1 MANTQPAVV
10 TQVTGRAWI
19 RNADGSLTELH
30 VGSRVPADSDVV
42 TASGATVALQVN
54 DGLPLLIGENRDVS
68 FNADMAGQPVDA
80 KEASVAP
87 PQGTDSDRLLAALN
101 SGQDPFDNLEPT
113 AALIS
118 GGGDGGGSSF
128 VRLARVV
135 ESTTPLDLVN
145 GVSAAPGVNVGI
157 ADAASSTTALNDTP
171 NAANDV
177 QTTTERATVSGNI
190 LTNDTDP
197 NGDALA
203 IVSVGTATMVTGGV
217 TVAGSNGGT
226 FTVFADGSYV
236 FNPGDA
242 FHQLAAGQSATS
254 SVSYTVTDP
263 FGATSTANLTVTVNG
278 LNDAPTS
285 TAVQTQNA
293 VDAQNNVNL
302 NVSGNFAD
310 VDNGDRL
317 TFSATGLPPGLTI
330 DPVTGVISG
339 NVDHSASQGGNNGV
353 YTVIV
358 TATDLSGATSSQT
371 FSWDVSNPAPTAQG
385 DSAVATQDS
394 GVEVSAANGVL
405 RNDTDPDGDPLSVGA
420 VNGNTSLVG
429 QAVAGDHGG
438 SFTLNA
444 DGSYTFN
451 PGEDFKGLVGGESAT
466 TSITYTVT
474 DGEGGTSTATLTV
487 TVNGADD
494 VAVITPDGDSG
505 DRGAVKEDG
514 LLETSGKLNI
524 VDPDAGQAAFVV
536 QTNVAGQHGAFSLDA
551 NGNWHYTLDNTDAKV
566 QALAAGEQLTETFT
580 VTSIDGT
587 TSTVTVTID
596 GTNDKPTISGEAA
609 GGVTEDGAQT
619 ATGQLTVADV
629 DTTDTHTWAVQGDG
643 KGAYGSLTVDPA
655 TGQWTYVID
664 NDAAQALTSKDAI
677 KETFTVEV
685 DDGHGGVTTQE
696 VTVTVQG
703 TDDGAVV
710 TPHEDGADAG
720 AVKEDTTLAA
730 GGKLDVVDPDAG
742 QAHFVAQTDAAG
754 KYGTFSVDAD
764 GNWSYKLSNDATNVQ
779 ALAAGQTETEVFH
792 VTTIDGTTADI
803 TVTVVGTN
811 DLPEIAGPA
820 AGTVKEDGIKTA
832 TGQLTVSDVDA
843 GDTHTWS
850 TVGATKGT
858 YGSFSVDANGKW
870 TYTLDNKAAQALTS
884 KDSIQETY
892 TVQVADNHGG
902 TTSQTVTVTIQGTD
916 DAAIIKPHGLFDG
929 VGLTTED
936 LIKSTGGKLDVTDP
950 DAGQAVFQVQK
961 DTAGTYGA
969 FSIDASGKW
978 TYALN
983 NDAANVQALGLGET
997 KTEKF
1002 TVASADG
1009 TTFQVTVYVVG
1020 TNDAPV
1026 ISGQAAGAV
1035 QEDVVKSAT
1044 GQLLAADPD
1053 AHDSASWSVLGSK
1066 GAYGSLAI
1074 DQNGQWTYT
1083 LDNAAAQKL
1092 GAADTA
1098 TEKFTVLVSDGH
1110 GGLDTQ
1116 TVTITVQGTNDAA
1129 IITGTKIGAVVEDGT
1144 LGTGGKLN
1152 VTDADQGQAS
1162 FQAQT
1167 NVATEHGTFSID
1179 AKGNWTFTLNN
1190 ANGDVQALG
1199 ATEHLTETITVK
1211 SFDGTESQ
1219 IVVTI
1224 QGTNDLPEISG
1235 EAVGTVK
1242 EDDIKSVTGQLN
1254 VSDVDTS
1261 DTHSWSVVGAGT
1273 GTYGTFTVDPA
1284 TGKWTY
1290 TLDNAAAQALTNKDS
1305 IQETYKVE
1313 VEDSS
1318 GGKSVQEVTVTIQ
1331 GTDDAAII
1339 TPHGSVGDV
1348 GVVAEDGKYQ
1358 QAGGKLDV
1366 VDPDAGQAV
1375 FQVQGGTAGTYGTFT
1390 LDANGNWHYALN
1402 NAGDAVQ
1409 GLSEGQLVKDQFTV
1423 YSADGTPSQ
1432 VTVYITGTNDAPV
1445 IGGVA
1450 AGTVVEDKTYSATG
1464 QLTVSD
1470 VDVLDTHTWSVNGD
1484 GKGAYGSF
1492 AVDAATGKW
1501 TYTLD
1506 NAAAQSLGAGKTAV
1520 EYYYVQVSDGQG
1532 GVDTQKVAITVEG
1545 TNDAAVITPHNAGD
1559 DKGTVYEDGGFLA
1572 GWTAGNLDVKDVDSG
1587 ESSFQVQNNVKTEH
1601 GTFTIGATGV
1611 WTYVLDS
1618 SDPTV
1623 QALASGQKM
1632 TDTITVKSADGTQS
1646 QVAITII
1653 GTNDEPAISGVVTG
1667 KTVEDSVKTVSG
1679 QLSVADVDT
1688 TDTHTWS
1695 VVGGS
1700 KGTYGSIAVDA
1711 TGKWT
1716 YTLDDKASQSLGEGK
1731 TATEY
1736 YYVQVSDGHGGF
1748 DTEKVT
1754 ITIQGTND
1762 AAVIS
1767 PNRPGDD
1774 KGSVTEDGGYFG
1786 VRASGDLDVKDADA
1800 GESSFQ
1806 KQTNAATDHGTFSID
1821 TSGNWNY
1828 VLNNSDKDVQAL
1840 GAGEKMTDTITVK
1853 SADGTTSQVVITITG
1868 VNDAPVISGTAA
1880 GKVVEDTTKTATGQL
1895 SVTDVDTNDTHTW
1908 AVVGGGKGTY
1918 GSLTVDANGK
1928 WTYTIDDKAS
1938 QALGEGK
1945 TATETYNVQV
1955 SDGHGGFDIEKVT
1968 ITIEG
1973 KNDAAVIKPHLSGDD
1988 KGSVTEDG
1996 SYSAQRASG
2005 ELDVKDADAG
2015 ESVFQKQT
2023 NVSTDHGTF
2032 SIDASGN
2039 WNYVLN
2045 NSDKDV
2051 QALGVGK
2058 SMTDI
2063 VTVQSADGTESQI
2076 TITINGT
2083 NDVPTISNTSVTTG
2097 TVTEDDNAHNK
2108 ASGQLVASDIDTGDT
2123 LSWSFVA
2130 GKNGNGAYG
2139 NLTLGSDGKWTY
2151 TIDNAK
2157 TQSLGE
2163 GVSKTET
2170 FNVQVSDGHGGVVT
2184 QNVTV
2189 TVQGSN
2195 DAPTISNT
2203 SVTTGTV
2210 IEDDNAHNK
2219 ASGQLV
2225 ANDVDTGDTLSWGFV
2240 AGKNGTGAYGSFTIG
2255 SDGKWT
2261 YTIDNTKT
2269 QSLGEGVSKTETFNV
2284 QVSDGHGGVVTQNVT
2299 VTVQGTNDAPTISNT
2314 SVTTGTVIED
2324 DNAHNKASGQLVA
2337 NDVDTGDTLSW
2348 GFVAGKNGTG
2358 AYGSFTIGSDGKW
2371 TYTIDNA
2378 KTQSLGEGVSKTE
2391 TFNVQVS
2398 DGHGGVV
2405 TQNVTVTVQGSNDAP
2420 TISNTSV
2427 TTGTVIED
2435 DNAHNKASG
2444 QLVANDV
2451 DTGDTLSWGF
2461 VAGKN
2466 GTGAYGNLTIGSD
2479 GKWTYTIDNTK
2490 TQSLGEGVSKTETF
2504 NVQVSDG
2511 HGGVV
2516 TQNVTVTVQG
2526 SNDAPTISNTSVT
2539 TGTVIEDDNAHNKA
2553 SGQLVA
2559 NDVDTGDTLSWGF
2572 VAGKNGTGAYGSFTI
2587 GSDGKWTYTID
2598 NTKTQSLAE
2607 GVSKTETFSVQV
2619 SDGHGGVKPQ
2629 DVTVTVQGTND
2640 APTISNTSVTT
2651 GTVIE
2656 DDNAHSKVTGQVSAN
2671 DVDGDNLTYAQ
2682 IADSNGGGKYG
2693 TFSIA
2698 ADGKWTYTID
2708 NAKVQALSGADQ
2720 VHEKFTVQV
2729 SDGHGGTT
2737 TQVVDVTVQGTNDAP
2752 TAADGAAQFS
2762 GTTPVVFHTGD
2773 FSFSD
2778 SAGEHDS
2785 LQSVI
2790 ITRLPTSGTLTLDGH
2805 AVTDGQAISAS
2816 DIAAGKLV
2824 YTPAA
2829 GGGDT
2834 SFGFQVQDNG
2844 GTANGGHDTSSTY
2857 NFNLTAGDHLV
2868 TGTNNADNT
2877 LNGGGG
2883 NDIIV
2888 GDLGGTN
2895 TVIVAGKSY
2904 NVALVIDHSGSMG
2917 DSADGTWNG
2926 DSRLEIVQDALL
2938 NLLKTLDTHSGGVV
2952 NVALIGFGD
2961 NADKTITVD
2970 NLTVDNVKTLIDA
2983 IKALT
2988 DTGNTNYEAA
2998 FNAAVSWFNA
3008 EAGKGHT
3015 GANYEN
3021 ITYFLTDGE
3030 PTRYIDDKGNV
3041 TGGSASDQT
3050 IMQESINAFQ
3060 GLSNVSQVHAIGIG
3074 DNIDED
3080 FLKFFD
3086 NTATGGTQSGTIT
3099 FGSTTSTLA
3108 SFSNNSGLNNVSNWT
3123 TDSVTAKS
3131 AITTDGTGGIFGN
3144 TYAVLTDTY
3153 NTSGAQNAST
3163 VLTSQI
3169 TLAANSKL
3177 QFDLE
3182 TSGFNTGDRYTWT
3195 VLQNINGVWTATSM
3209 TGTGTAGLNNW
3220 TTITTDM
3227 LGAGQY
3233 KLQFSVLDNTTG
3245 RNNASAQLL
3254 IDNIQAVVY
3263 SAITAPVGD
3272 VDIVHKG
3279 SDLDTALQGGSTS
3292 HDPLPVGSDTING
3305 GAGNDII
3312 FGDTINTDKLA
3323 WAGHAAGTHDGQGMQ
3338 ALIDSLTVNGKAPTD
3353 ADIYKAISDS
3363 VDHTT
3368 GASTFDVAGDT
3379 RGGNDVIHGGD
3390 GNDIIFGQ
3398 GGDDQ
3403 LFGDDGNDI
3412 LYGGEGNDTLR
3423 GGDGNDILFGGNG
3436 SDTLI
3441 GGKGDDILVG
3451 GAGSDTFK
3459 WELNDQGTTAHPA
3472 VDTIK
3477 DFSTALPSAGGD
3489 VLDLAGLLHN
3499 PADGDLGK
3507 YLHFTKDGANTVIQV
3522 STTGQVA
3529 TSFDQKIVLEAVDL
3543 TNGGK
3548 LTDQQIINDLLKNQK
3563 LHGHD

>member
-80 KEASVAP
+80 KESSVAP

-145 GVSAAPGVNVGI
+145 GVAAAPGVNVGI

-171 NAANDV
+171 NAADDV
-177 QTTTERATVSGNI
+177 QATTERATVSGNI

-242 FHQLAAGQSATS
+242 FHQLAAGQTATS

-293 VDAQNNVNL
+293 VDAQNSVNL

-371 FSWDVSNPAPTAQG
+371 FNWNISNPAPTAQG
-385 DSAVATQDS
+385 DSAVTTQDS

-514 LLETSGKLNI
+514 VLETGGKLNV

-536 QTNVAGQHGAFSLDA
+536 QTNAAGQHGAFSIDA
-551 NGNWHYTLDNTDAKV
+551 NGNWHYTLNNDDAKV

-596 GTNDKPTISGEAA
+596 GTNDKPTISGEAS

-643 KGAYGSLTVDPA
+643 KGAYGSLSVDPA

-664 NDAAQALTSKDAI
+664 NAAAQALTSKDAI

-703 TDDGAVV
+703 TDDGAIV

-764 GNWSYKLSNDATNVQ
+764 GNWSYKLSNDAANVQ
-779 ALAAGQTETEVFH
+779 ALAAGQTETEVFQ

-820 AGTVKEDGIKTA
+820 AGTVKEDGTKTA
-832 TGQLTVSDVDA
+832 SGQLTVSDVDT

-850 TVGATKGT
+850 TVGSTKGT

-902 TTSQTVTVTIQGTD
+902 TSSQTVTVTIQGTD

-936 LIKSTGGKLDVTDP
+936 LVKSTGGKLDVTDP

-961 DTAGTYGA
+961 DTAGTYGT

-1044 GQLLAADPD
+1044 GQLVATDVD
-1053 AHDSASWSVLGSK
+1053 AHDGASWSILGSK

-1074 DQNGQWTYT
+1074 DKNGQWTYT

-1144 LGTGGKLN
+1144 LGTSGKLN
-1152 VTDADQGQAS
+1152 VTDVDQGQSS

-1224 QGTNDLPEISG
+1224 QGTNDVPEISG
-1235 EAVGTVK
+1235 AVVGTVK

-1254 VSDVDTS
+1254 VSDVDTT

-1290 TLDNAAAQALTNKDS
+1290 TLDNAAAQALTDKDS

-1313 VEDSS
+1313 VDDGH
-1318 GGKSVQEVTVTIQ
+1318 GGKTVQEVTVTIN
-1331 GTDDAAII
+1331 GTDDVAVI
-1339 TPHGSVGDV
+1339 TPHTPVGDV

-1390 LDANGNWHYALN
+1390 IDANGNWHYALN

-1470 VDVLDTHTWSVNGD
+1470 VDLLDTHTWSVNGD
-1484 GKGAYGSF
+1484 GKGTYGSF

-1520 EYYYVQVSDGQG
+1520 EYYYVKVSDGQG
-1532 GVDTQKVAITVEG
+1532 GFDTQKVAITIEG
-1545 TNDAAVITPHNAGD
+1545 TNDAAVISPHHAGD
-1559 DKGTVYEDGGFLA
+1559 DKGTVYEDGGFVA
-1572 GWTAGNLDVKDVDSG
+1572 GWTAGNLDVTDVDSG
-1587 ESSFQVQNNVKTEH
+1587 ESSFQAQNNVKTEH

-1611 WTYVLDS
+1611 WTYVLNS
-1618 SDPTV
+1618 ADPTV
-1623 QALASGQKM
+1623 QALAAGQKM
-1632 TDTITVKSADGTQS
+1632 TDTITVKSADGTES

-1653 GTNDEPAISGVVTG
+1653 GTNDDPAISGVVTG
-1667 KTVEDSVKTVSG
+1667 KTVEDTIKTVSG
-1679 QLSVADVDT
+1679 QLSVADVDA
-1688 TDTHTWS
+1688 TDTHSWS

-1700 KGTYGSIAVDA
+1700 KGQYGSISVDT

-1762 AAVIS
+1762 AAVIT

-1800 GESSFQ
+1800 GEAVFQ
-1806 KQTNAATDHGTFSID
+1806 KQTNVTTDHGTFSID

-1828 VLNNSDKDVQAL
+1828 VLNNNDSAVQAL
-1840 GAGEKMTDTITVK
+1840 GVGKTMTDTITVK
-1853 SADGTTSQVVITITG
+1853 
-1868 VNDAPVISGTAA
+1868 
-1880 GKVVEDTTKTATGQL
+1880 
-1895 SVTDVDTNDTHTW
+1895 
-1908 AVVGGGKGTY
+1908 
-1918 GSLTVDANGK
+1918 
-1928 WTYTIDDKAS
+1928 
-1938 QALGEGK
+1938 
-1945 TATETYNVQV
+1945 
-1955 SDGHGGFDIEKVT
+1955 
-1968 ITIEG
+1968 
-1973 KNDAAVIKPHLSGDD
+1973 
-1988 KGSVTEDG
+1988 
-1996 SYSAQRASG
+1996 
-2005 ELDVKDADAG
+2005 
-2015 ESVFQKQT
+2015 
-2023 NVSTDHGTF
+2023 
-2032 SIDASGN
+2032 
-2039 WNYVLN
+2039 
-2045 NSDKDV
+2045 
-2051 QALGVGK
+2051 
-2058 SMTDI
+2058 
-2063 VTVQSADGTESQI
+2063 SADGTESQI

-2083 NDVPTISNTSVTTG
+2083 NDVPVIGNTSVTTG
-2097 TVTEDDNAHNK
+2097 SVTEDDSAHSK
-2108 ASGQLVASDIDTGDT
+2108 ASGQLVATDVDTGDS
-2123 LSWSFVA
+2123 LSWGFVA

-2139 NLTLGSDGKWTY
+2139 KFEIGSDGKWTY
-2151 TIDNAK
+2151 TIDNTK
-2157 TQSLGE
+2157 TQSLAE

-2195 DAPTISNT
+2195 DDPVIKNT
-2203 SVTTGTV
+2203 SVTTGSVT
-2210 IEDDNAHNK
+2210 EDDSAHSK

-2225 ANDVDTGDTLSWGFV
+2225 ATDVDTGDTLSWGFV
-2240 AGKNGTGAYGSFTIG
+2240 AGKNGNGAYGKFEIG

-2269 QSLGEGVSKTETFNV
+2269 QALAEGDSKTETFNV

-2299 VTVQGTNDAPTISNT
+2299 VTVQGSNDDPVIKNT
-2314 SVTTGTVIED
+2314 SVTTGSVTED
-2324 DNAHNKASGQLVA
+2324 DSVHSKASGQLVA
-2337 NDVDTGDTLSW
+2337 TDVDTGDSLSW
-2348 GFVAGKNGTG
+2348 GFVAGKNGNG
-2358 AYGSFTIGSDGKW
+2358 AYGKFEIGSDGKW
-2371 TYTIDNA
+2371 TYTIDNT
-2378 KTQSLGEGVSKTE
+2378 KTQSLAEGVSKTE

-2405 TQNVTVTVQGSNDAP
+2405 TQNVTVTVQGSNDDP
-2420 TISNTSV
+2420 VIKNTSV
-2427 TTGTVIED
+2427 TTGSVTED
-2435 DNAHNKASG
+2435 DSAHSKASG
-2444 QLVANDV
+2444 QLVATDV

-2466 GTGAYGNLTIGSD
+2466 GNGAYGKFEIGSD

-2490 TQSLGEGVSKTETF
+2490 TQSLAEGDSKTETF

-2526 SNDAPTISNTSVT
+2526 SNDDPVIKNTSVT
-2539 TGTVIEDDNAHNKA
+2539 TGTVIEDDNAH
-2553 SGQLVA
+2553 
-2559 NDVDTGDTLSWGF
+2559 
-2572 VAGKNGTGAYGSFTI
+2572 GT
-2587 GSDGKWTYTID
+2587 
-2598 NTKTQSLAE
+2598 
-2607 GVSKTETFSVQV
+2607 
-2619 SDGHGGVKPQ
+2619 
-2629 DVTVTVQGTND
+2629 
-2640 APTISNTSVTT
+2640 
-2651 GTVIE
+2651 
-2656 DDNAHSKVTGQVSAN
+2656 VTGQMSAT
-2671 DVDGDNLTYAQ
+2671 DVDGDNHTWKQ
-2682 IADSNGGGKYG
+2682 VADSNGGGKYG
-2693 TFSIA
+2693 TFSIGS
-2698 ADGKWTYTID
+2698 DGKWTYTID

-2729 SDGHGGTT
+2729 SDGHGGTAT
-2737 TQVVDVTVQGTNDAP
+2737 KVVDVTVQGANDAP
-2752 TAADGAAQFS
+2752 TAADGSANLTVGSTHTF
-2762 GTTPVVFHTGD
+2762 TTSE

-2785 LQSVI
+2785 LQNVI
-2790 ITRLPTSGTLTLDGH
+2790 ITRVPGSGSLTLDGN
-2805 AVTDGQAISAS
+2805 AVHDGQSISAA

-2829 GGGDT
+2829 GGGDA

-2844 GTANGGHDTSSTY
+2844 GTANGGHDTSGSYT
-2857 NFNLTAGDHLV
+2857 FNLATDGV
-2868 TGTNNADNT
+2868 VNGSNTGTGVI
-2877 LNGGGG
+2877 NGGSG
-2883 NDIIV
+2883 NDVIV
-2888 GDLGGTN
+2888 GDQGGTN
-2895 TVIVAGKSY
+2895 TIIVPGKNY

-2917 DSADGTWNG
+2917 DSADGSWNG
-2926 DSRLEIVQDALL
+2926 DSRLKIVQDALL
-2938 NLLKTLDTHSGGVV
+2938 NLLKTLDTHNGGVV

-2983 IKALT
+2983 IKALS
-2988 DTGNTNYEAA
+2988 DSGNTNYEAA

-3015 GANYEN
+3015 GTNYEN

-3041 TGGSASDQT
+3041 TGGNASDQT
-3050 IMQESINAFQ
+3050 IMQESINAFK
-3060 GLSNVSQVHAIGIG
+3060 GLSDISQVHAIGIG
-3074 DNIDED
+3074 DGISED
-3080 FLKFFD
+3080 YLKYFD
-3086 NTATGGTQSGTIT
+3086 NTVTGGAQNATIT
-3099 FGSTTSTLA
+3099 FGSGSTSTLGN
-3108 SFSNNSGLNNVSNWT
+3108 FENNSGLNNVKNWT
-3123 TDSVTAKS
+3123 TDSVTS
-3131 AITTDGTGGIFGN
+3131 STAIKTVTEGFIFTN
-3144 TYAVLTDTY
+3144 TYAALTDTY
-3153 NTSGAQNAST
+3153 QTSGSQNAST
-3163 VLTSQI
+3163 VTTSQF
-3169 TLAANSKL
+3169 TLNSIGQLK
-3177 QFDLE
+3177 FDLD
-3182 TSGFNTGDRYTWT
+3182 TSGFSTGDRYTWT
-3195 VLQNINGVWTATSM
+3195 VLKNIDGVWTPTTQ
-3209 TGTGTAGLNNW
+3209 TGTSTTGLNDW
-3220 TTITTDM
+3220 KTVTTGM
-3227 LGAGQY
+3227 LDAGVY
-3233 KLQFSVLDNTTG
+3233 KLVFSVQDNSRSG
-3245 RNNASAQLL
+3245 SNAQLL

-3263 SAITAPVGD
+3263 AAITAPAGD

-3279 SDLDTALQGGSTS
+3279 SDLDTALQGGSSS
-3292 HDPLPVGSDTING
+3292 HDPAPVNGDTING
-3305 GAGNDII
+3305 GDGNDII

-3338 ALIDSLTVNGKAPTD
+3338 GLVDYLTATNGHAPTEGEV
-3353 ADIYKAISDS
+3353 YQAIQNSINPA
-3363 VDHTT
+3363 T

-3379 RGGNDVIHGGD
+3379 RGGNDIIHGGN

-3403 LFGDDGNDI
+3403 LYGDDGNDI
-3412 LYGGEGNDTLR
+3412 LYGGEGKDLLH
-3423 GGDGNDILFGGNG
+3423 GGAGNDILYGGNG
-3436 SDTLI
+3436 DDTLI

-3451 GAGSDTFK
+3451 GVGSDTFK
-3459 WELNDQGTTAHPA
+3459 WELDDQGTTAHPA

>member
-42 TASGATVALQVN
+42 TAGGATVALQVN
-54 DGLPLLIGENRDVS
+54 DGLPLVIGENRDVS
-68 FNADMAGQPVDA
+68 FNADMAGQPVDP

-87 PQGTDSDRLLAALN
+87 PQGTESDRLLAALN

-145 GVSAAPGVNVGI
+145 GVSAAPAVNVGI
-157 ADAASSTTALNDTP
+157 ADAASSTTALNDAP
-171 NAANDV
+171 NAADDA
-177 QTTTERATVSGNI
+177 QATTERATVSGNI

-263 FGATSTANLTVTVNG
+263 FGATSTANLTVTING

-285 TAVQTQNA
+285 TALAAQNA
-293 VDAQNNVNL
+293 VDAQNSVNL

-339 NVDHSASQGGNNGV
+339 NIDHSASQGGDHGV

-358 TATDLSGATSSQT
+358 TATDLLGATSSQT
-371 FSWDVSNPAPTAQG
+371 FTWNITNPAPTALG
-385 DSAVATQDS
+385 DAGTATQD
-394 GVEVSAANGVL
+394 GGIEVSAANGVL

-451 PGEDFKGLVGGESAT
+451 PGEDFKALHGGESAT

-494 VAVITPDGDSG
+494 VAVITPEGDSG
-505 DRGAVKEDG
+505 DHGAVKEDG
-514 LLETSGKLNI
+514 VLETAGKLNV
-524 VDPDAGQAAFVV
+524 VDPDAGEAAFQV
-536 QTNVAGQHGAFSLDA
+536 QTNAAGQHGTFSIDA
-551 NGNWHYTLDNTDAKV
+551 DGNWHYALNNDDAKV

-580 VTSIDGT
+580 VRSIDGT

-596 GTNDKPTISGEAA
+596 GTNDKPTVSGEAA

-629 DTTDTHTWAVQGDG
+629 DTSDTHTWAVQGDG
-643 KGAYGSLTVDPA
+643 KGAYGSFTIDAA
-655 TGQWTYVID
+655 TGQWTYIID
-664 NDAAQALTSKDAI
+664 NDAAQKLTSSDAI
-677 KETFTVEV
+677 KETYTVQV
-685 DDGHGGVTTQE
+685 DDGHGGVTTQD
-696 VTVTVQG
+696 VTVTIQG
-703 TDDGAVV
+703 TDDGAIVS
-710 TPHEDGADAG
+710 PHEDGADAG
-720 AVKEDTTLAA
+720 AVQEDTTLTA

-742 QAHFVAQTDAAG
+742 QAAFHAQTDTAG

-764 GNWSYKLSNDATNVQ
+764 GNWSYKLTNDAANVQ
-779 ALAAGQTETEVFH
+779 ALAAGQTETEVFQ

-811 DLPEIAGPA
+811 DDPVIAGPA
-820 AGTVKEDGIKTA
+820 AGSVKEDGTKTA
-832 TGQLTVSDVDA
+832 TGQLTVSDVDV

-850 TVGATKGT
+850 TVGDTKGT
-858 YGSFSVDANGKW
+858 YGTFSVDANGKW

-884 KDSIQETY
+884 ADAIQETY
-892 TVQVADNHGG
+892 KVQVADNHGG
-902 TTSQTVTVTIQGTD
+902 TTVQEVTVTIQGTD
-916 DAAIIKPHGLFDG
+916 DTAIVKPHGLLDG
-929 VGLTTED
+929 YGLTTED
-936 LIKSTGGKLDVTDP
+936 LIKSTSGKLDVTDP

-961 DTAGTYGA
+961 DTAGTYGV

-978 TYALN
+978 TYVLN

-1009 TTFQVTVYVVG
+1009 TTAQVTVYVVG

-1026 ISGQAAGAV
+1026 ISGQATGAV
-1035 QEDVVKSAT
+1035 QEDVLKSAT
-1044 GQLLAADPD
+1044 GQLVATDVD
-1053 AHDSASWSVLGSK
+1053 AHDGASWSVFLGGK

-1074 DQNGQWTYT
+1074 DSSGKWTYT

-1098 TEKFTVLVSDGH
+1098 TEKFTVVVSDGN

-1129 IITGTKIGAVVEDGT
+1129 VITGTKIGTVVEDGV
-1144 LGTGGKLN
+1144 LGASGKLN
-1152 VTDADQGQAS
+1152 VTDVDQGQSS
-1162 FQAQT
+1162 FEAQT
-1167 NVATEHGTFSID
+1167 NVATDHGTFSID

-1199 ATEHLTETITVK
+1199 STEHLTETITVK

-1224 QGTNDLPEISG
+1224 QGTNDLPVISG

-1254 VSDVDTS
+1254 VSDVDTH
-1261 DTHSWSVVGAGT
+1261 DTHTWSVVGAGT

-1284 TGKWTY
+1284 TGQWTY
-1290 TLDNAAAQALTNKDS
+1290 KLDNAAAQELTSKDS
-1305 IQETYKVE
+1305 ITETYKVE

-1318 GGKSVQEVTVTIQ
+1318 GGKTYQDVTVTIQ

-1339 TPHGSVGDV
+1339 TPHGPVGDY
-1348 GVVAEDGKYQ
+1348 GAVVEDGKHQ
-1358 QAGGKLDV
+1358 EAGGKLDV
-1366 VDPDAGQAV
+1366 VDPDKGEAV

-1390 LDANGNWHYALN
+1390 IDANGNWHYSLN
-1402 NAGDAVQ
+1402 NASDAVQ

-1423 YSADGTPSQ
+1423 HSADGTPSQ
-1432 VTVYITGTNDAPV
+1432 VTILITGTNDAPV
-1445 IGGVA
+1445 IGGTAV
-1450 AGTVVEDKTYSATG
+1450 GTVVEDKVYSIDG
-1464 QLTVSD
+1464 QLTVTD
-1470 VDVLDTHTWSVNGD
+1470 VDLLDTHTWSVNGD

-1492 AVDAATGKW
+1492 AVNETTGKW

-1506 NAAAQSLGAGKTAV
+1506 NAAAQSLGEGKTAT

-1532 GVDTQKVAITVEG
+1532 GVDTQKVTITIEG
-1545 TNDAAVITPHNAGD
+1545 TNDAAVITPHLTGD
-1559 DKGTVYEDGGFLA
+1559 DKGTVVEDGGLFTG
-1572 GWTAGNLDVKDVDSG
+1572 GWTGGNLDVKDVDTG
-1587 ESSFQVQNNVKTEH
+1587 ESSFQTQDNVKTDH
-1601 GTFTIGATGV
+1601 GTFSIGATGV
-1611 WTYVLDS
+1611 WTYVLNS

-1623 QALASGQKM
+1623 QALAAGQKM
-1632 TDTITVKSADGTQS
+1632 SETITVHSADGTAS
-1646 QVAITII
+1646 QVVVTIV
-1653 GTNDEPAISGVVTG
+1653 GTNDNPVIGGVVTG
-1667 KTVEDSVKTVSG
+1667 NTVEDTIKTATG
-1679 QLSVADVDT
+1679 QLSVSDVDT
-1688 TDTHTWS
+1688 TDTHTWT
-1695 VVGGS
+1695 VLGGG
-1700 KGTYGSIAVDA
+1700 KGTYGSISVDGD
-1711 TGKWT
+1711 GKWT

-1736 YYVQVSDGHGGF
+1736 YYVQVSDGHGGY

-1754 ITIQGTND
+1754 ITIEGKND
-1762 AAVIS
+1762 PAEIFPHRA
-1767 PNRPGDD
+1767 GDD
-1774 KGSVTEDGGYFG
+1774 KGSVTEDGGYSG

-1800 GESSFQ
+1800 GE
-1806 KQTNAATDHGTFSID
+1806 A
-1821 TSGNWNY
+1821 
-1828 VLNNSDKDVQAL
+1828 
-1840 GAGEKMTDTITVK
+1840 
-1853 SADGTTSQVVITITG
+1853 
-1868 VNDAPVISGTAA
+1868 
-1880 GKVVEDTTKTATGQL
+1880 
-1895 SVTDVDTNDTHTW
+1895 
-1908 AVVGGGKGTY
+1908 
-1918 GSLTVDANGK
+1918 
-1928 WTYTIDDKAS
+1928 
-1938 QALGEGK
+1938 
-1945 TATETYNVQV
+1945 
-1955 SDGHGGFDIEKVT
+1955 
-1968 ITIEG
+1968 
-1973 KNDAAVIKPHLSGDD
+1973 
-1988 KGSVTEDG
+1988 
-1996 SYSAQRASG
+1996 
-2005 ELDVKDADAG
+2005 
-2015 ESVFQKQT
+2015 VFQKQT
-2023 NVSTDHGTF
+2023 NVTTDHGTF
-2032 SIDASGN
+2032 SIDASGS

-2045 NSDKDV
+2045 NSDSAV

-2058 SMTDI
+2058 SMTDVI
-2063 VTVQSADGTESQI
+2063 TVKSADGTESQVV
-2076 TITINGT
+2076 ITINGT
-2083 NDVPTISNTSVTTG
+2083 NDTPVISNTSVTTG
-2097 TVTEDDNAHNK
+2097 AVIEDSVTHDK
-2108 ASGQLVASDIDTGDT
+2108 ATGQLVATDVDTGDHLT
-2123 LSWSFVA
+2123 WGFVA
-2130 GKNGNGAYG
+2130 GKNGAGAYG
-2139 NLTLGSDGKWTY
+2139 SLTIGDNGQWTY
-2151 TIDNAK
+2151 TIDNTK
-2157 TQSLGE
+2157 TQSLGD

-2170 FNVQVSDGHGGVVT
+2170 FNVQVSDGHGGVVPQT
-2184 QNVTV
+2184 ITV
-2189 TVQGSN
+2189 TVQGTN
-2195 DAPTISNT
+2195 DNPVISNT
-2203 SVTTGTV
+2203 SVSTGTV
-2210 IEDDNAHNK
+2210 IEDDIAHNK
-2219 ASGQLV
+2219 ATGQLV
-2225 ANDVDTGDTLSWGFV
+2225 ATDVDTGDHLTWGFV
-2240 AGKNGTGAYGSFTIG
+2240 AGKNGAGAYGSLTIG
-2255 SDGKWT
+2255 DNGQWT

-2269 QSLGEGVSKTETFNV
+2269 QSLGDGVSKTETFNV
-2284 QVSDGHGGVVTQNVT
+2284 QVSDGHGGVVPQTIT
-2299 VTVQGTNDAPTISNT
+2299 VTVQGTNDNPVISNT

-2324 DNAHNKASGQLVA
+2324 DSAHNKATGQLVA
-2337 NDVDTGDTLSW
+2337 TDVDTGDHLTW
-2348 GFVAGKNGTG
+2348 GFVAGKNGAG
-2358 AYGSFTIGSDGKW
+2358 AYGSLTIGDNGQW
-2371 TYTIDNA
+2371 TYTIDNT
-2378 KTQSLGEGVSKTE
+2378 KTQSLGDGVSKTE

-2405 TQNVTVTVQGSNDAP
+2405 PQTITVTVQGTNDNP
-2420 TISNTSV
+2420 VISNTSV

-2435 DNAHNKASG
+2435 DSAHNKATG
-2444 QLVANDV
+2444 QLVATDV
-2451 DTGDTLSWGF
+2451 DTGDHLTWGF

-2466 GTGAYGNLTIGSD
+2466 GAGAYGSLTIGD
-2479 GKWTYTIDNTK
+2479 NGQWTYTIDNTK
-2490 TQSLGEGVSKTETF
+2490 TQSLGDGVSKTETF

-2516 TQNVTVTVQG
+2516 PQTITVTVQG
-2526 SNDAPTISNTSVT
+2526 TNDNPIISNTSVT
-2539 TGTVIEDDNAHNKA
+2539 TGTVIEDDSAHNKFTGQMSA
-2553 SGQLVA
+2553 S
-2559 NDVDTGDTLSWGF
+2559 DVDTGD
-2572 VAGKNGTGAYGSFTI
+2572 
-2587 GSDGKWTYTID
+2587 
-2598 NTKTQSLAE
+2598 
-2607 GVSKTETFSVQV
+2607 
-2619 SDGHGGVKPQ
+2619 
-2629 DVTVTVQGTND
+2629 
-2640 APTISNTSVTT
+2640 
-2651 GTVIE
+2651 
-2656 DDNAHSKVTGQVSAN
+2656 
-2671 DVDGDNLTYAQ
+2671 NLTWSQ
-2682 IADSNGGGKYG
+2682 IADNNGGGKYG
-2693 TFSIA
+2693 TFSITA
-2698 ADGKWTYTID
+2698 NGQWTYTVD
-2708 NAKVQALSGADQ
+2708 NSKVQALSSSDQ

-2729 SDGHGGTT
+2729 SDGHGGFDTK
-2737 TQVVDVTVQGTNDAP
+2737 VVDVTVQGTNDAP
-2752 TAADGAAQFS
+2752 TAADGSANLTVGSTHTF
-2762 GTTPVVFHTGD
+2762 TTSE

-2778 SAGEHDS
+2778 GAGEHDS
-2785 LQSVI
+2785 LQNVI
-2790 ITRLPTSGTLTLDGH
+2790 ITRVPDSGSLTLNGDPVH
-2805 AVTDGQAISAS
+2805 AGQSISAS
-2816 DIAAGKLV
+2816 EIGAGHLV

-2829 GGGDT
+2829 GGGDA

-2844 GTANGGHDTSSTY
+2844 GTANGGHDTSDTY
-2857 NFNLTAGDHLV
+2857 TFNLATDGV
-2868 TGTNNADNT
+2868 VNGSNTGTSVI
-2877 LNGGGG
+2877 NGGSG

-2888 GDLGGTN
+2888 GDQGGTN
-2895 TVIVAGKSY
+2895 TIIVPGKNY

-2917 DSADGTWNG
+2917 DSADGTRNG

-2938 NLLKTLDTHSGGVV
+2938 NLLKTLDTHNGGVV

-2998 FNAAVSWFNA
+2998 FNAAVKWFNA
-3008 EAGKGHT
+3008 EASAGHT

-3041 TGGSASDQT
+3041 AGSNDSDQT

-3060 GLSNVSQVHAIGIG
+3060 GLSNISQVHAIGIG
-3074 DNIDED
+3074 DGISED
-3080 FLKFFD
+3080 YLKYFD
-3086 NTATGGTQSGTIT
+3086 NTVTGGTQNSTIT
-3099 FGSTTSTLA
+3099 FGSTTSTLGNFEN
-3108 SFSNNSGLNNVSNWT
+3108 SSGLNNVKNWT
-3123 TDSVTAKS
+3123 TDSVTSSS
-3131 AITTDGTGGIFGN
+3131 AIKTVTDGFIFTN
-3144 TYAVLTDTY
+3144 TYAALTDTY
-3153 NTSGAQNAST
+3153 QTTGAQNAST
-3163 VLTSQI
+3163 VTTSQI
-3169 TLAANSKL
+3169 TLSGPSKL

-3182 TSGFNTGDRYTWT
+3182 TAGFTSGDRYTWT
-3195 VLQNINGVWTATSM
+3195 VMQNVNGVWTATTM
-3209 TGTGTAGLNNW
+3209 TGTGTTGLNSW
-3220 TTITTDM
+3220 KTITTDM

-3233 KLQFSVLDNTTG
+3233 KLQFSVLDNSRSG
-3245 RNNASAQLL
+3245 ASAQLL

-3263 SAITAPVGD
+3263 AAITAPAGD

-3292 HDPLPVGSDTING
+3292 HDPAPVNGDTING
-3305 GAGNDII
+3305 GDGNDII
-3312 FGDTINTDKLA
+3312 FGDTINTDSLA

-3338 ALIDSLTVNGKAPTD
+3338 GLIDYLTATTGHAPTE
-3353 ADIYKAISDS
+3353 ADVYQAIQNSINPA
-3363 VDHTT
+3363 T

-3379 RGGNDVIHGGD
+3379 RGGDDVIHGGN

-3398 GGDDQ
+3398 GGNDD
-3403 LFGDDGNDI
+3403 LYGDAGNDI
-3412 LYGGEGNDTLR
+3412 IYGGEGNDTLH
-3423 GGDGNDILFGGNG
+3423 GGAGNDVLFGGNG
-3436 SDTLI
+3436 NDILI
-3441 GGKGDDILVG
+3441 GGQGDDILVG

-3459 WELNDQGTTAHPA
+3459 WELNDQGTVAHPA

-3489 VLDLAGLLHN
+3489 VLDVAGLLHN
-3499 PADGDLGK
+3499 PADGDLSK
-3507 YLHFTKDGANTVIQV
+3507 FLHFTKDGANTVIQV

-3529 TSFDQKIVLEAVDL
+3529 TGFDQKIVLEGVDL
-3543 TNGGK
+3543 TNGGALK
-3548 LTDQQIINDLLKNQK
+3548 NDQAIINDLLQKNK